1 MPVDFTIIGK
11 RVKEIRLSKNLSQAK
26 LAEMADLSTQ
36 YLSHIETARKQASLT
51 SLISIAKEMDIT
63 LDELLNGNQINSPVE
78 YKNDIDILLSDC
90 TKYEKRVL
98 FELMRATKRILREN
112 ESLLEYSD
120 ED

>member
-1 MPVDFTIIGK
+1 MNGDTCFLIKLG
-11 RVKEIRLSKNLSQAK
+11 RLSKNLSQAK

-51 SLISIAKEMDIT
+51 SLISIAKAMDIT

-98 FELMRATKRILREN
+98 FELMRAAKRILREN
-112 ESLLEYSD
+112 KSLSEYPD
-120 ED
+120 

>member
-1 MPVDFTIIGK
+1 MPVDFTIICK
-11 RVKEIRLSKNLSQAK
+11 RVEEIRLSKNLSQAK

-51 SLISIAKEMDIT
+51 SLISIAKAMDIT

-98 FELMRATKRILREN
+98 FELMRAAKRILREN
-112 ESLLEYSD
+112 KSLSEYPD
-120 ED
+120 